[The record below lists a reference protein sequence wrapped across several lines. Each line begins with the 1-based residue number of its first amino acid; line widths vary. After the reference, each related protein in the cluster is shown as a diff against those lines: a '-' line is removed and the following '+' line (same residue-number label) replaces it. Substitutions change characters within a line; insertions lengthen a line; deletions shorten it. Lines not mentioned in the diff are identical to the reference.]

1 MKWKFTGPGSSYCD
15 WKSTKIREA
24 PCIISTIKKENKR
37 KKRKEYQKINKRI
50 LSNQKNKET
59 FDVSQNRALC
69 QVVWSLSNLYIKRK
83 PTDSSRDSQG
93 KPI

>member
-1 MKWKFTGPGSSYCD
+1 MP
-15 WKSTKIREA
+15 E
-24 PCIISTIKKENKR
+24 
-37 KKRKEYQKINKRI
+37 NKRI

-69 QVVWSLSNLYIKRK
+69 QVVWSLSNLYIKRE
-83 PTDSSRDSQG
+83 PTDSSRGDSQG